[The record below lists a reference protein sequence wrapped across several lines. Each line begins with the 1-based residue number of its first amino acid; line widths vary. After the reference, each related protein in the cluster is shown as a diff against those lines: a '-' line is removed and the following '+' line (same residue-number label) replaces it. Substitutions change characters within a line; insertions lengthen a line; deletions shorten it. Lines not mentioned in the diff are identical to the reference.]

1 MLPNI
6 KKGSGWL
13 FYFFISFFL
22 PTTTT
27 FYLEFRE
34 QDSSTT
40 F

>member
-1 MLPNI
+1 MLLNI
-6 KKGSGWL
+6 KNGSGWL

-22 PTTTT
+22 PTTT
-27 FYLEFRE
+27 FYLEFIE

>member
-1 MLPNI
+1 MLLII
-6 KKGSGWL
+6 KRQRLAFL
-13 FYFFISFFL
+13 FFYKFFL
-22 PTTTT
+22 PTTT

>member
-13 FYFFISFFL
+13 FYFFYKFFL
-22 PTTTT
+22 PTTT